1 MPFKTGKIYRL
12 KLKSSSSR
20 NEEHFFKKLD
30 KLWREFTY
38 LRTINGNRARMAVF
52 SSVDGDYLE
61 TFTVPQLKDH
71 EIEEVEQ

>member
-1 MPFKTGKIYRL
+1 MPFIAGKIYKLRL
-12 KLKSSSSR
+12 KGFNNHSEEKLFKS
-20 NEEHFFKKLD
+20 LD
-30 KLWREFTY
+30 KLWREFIY
-38 LRTINGNRARMAVF
+38 VRTINGNRARMAVF